1 MPPRP
6 DQGLSRRTCPAPI
19 NIIEYIASLNDEHGS
34 ASRFGSFSGAVYDT
48 AWLSM
53 ISKVDGGRTSPL
65 FPECFQTL
73 LSSQQ
78 DDGAWGATAC
88 QVDGILNSLA
98 ALLALATR
106 QRSEVTDSLDPS
118 SWDWRIER
126 ARSAIEG
133 LLQDWD
139 PSQSLHVGFEILV
152 PSLLRQLRLFDI
164 HFRFPGHSALMY
176 LHNQKL
182 RRFDPSLV
190 CSTKSTTLLHSLE
203 AFVGLVDFDQVGH
216 HCSEFSGILGSPA
229 ATAAYLINAATW
241 DGRAESYLRTVVTA
255 HGTSGTVPSA
265 YPTCIFE
272 LSWALST
279 LLAPG
284 LLPRQL
290 TGPEEAKLR
299 QLFEEALDQQDGVVG
314 FAPGILEDVDDTA
327 RALMTLQALGKPAN
341 PARMVE
347 NFQTDSHFRT
357 YKLEGSP
364 SFSANCHVVLS
375 LLGYSDLEGYERHI
389 ERALTYLLGAEE
401 SGPISDKWN
410 LSPQYCR
417 MLFMQTLVAVLQK
430 QGHNCLES
438 LPASIIYEQVPGSI
452 CRLLSQTVLAQRDD
466 GSWADSLEIT
476 AYSILT
482 IAHCLS
488 LPWTVDLRVWLN
500 DSISRG
506 RQYLH
511 SAYGSTEKHDFL
523 WVEKVSYRSSLLH
536 ATYCSAALNIKITE
550 HDWSS
555 AIVECFSLQS
565 GVRKQMGKL
574 VSSLP
579 LFQESPLPSLDLV
592 FIEAGLVAKRLRKS
606 RDALFSRDDI
616 PMTADKYVDFIPM
629 IWVACNHKSGH
640 ILSANTVWEMVL
652 LSLFNFQVDEY
663 MESVVSRIPELELP
677 VLLSSLKTKCY
688 WGSTPA
694 ADAMTSDRDATG
706 MAKKRK
712 LNGEIAI
719 TVQKGRSV
727 HNAVAQALEALSR
740 FIEHVTQHRS
750 VLQSPPSLQREIARE
765 VYNFLVAHI
774 THNQDNVLLA
784 KSKASGTENSVRSVK
799 NERTYIDWVRT
810 TASDDTSC
818 PFSFL
823 FFTTLI
829 SERGRNCF
837 EGARA
842 GYLSRSLCRHLA
854 TMCRQYNDYGSAK
867 RDAEEY
873 NLNSL
878 DFPEFQSSTSQ
889 VDARF
894 ETNGS
899 GPATNG
905 IHSPPVN
912 STDGDGNSAATTTT
926 MKRDERESHTSK
938 ANTTSAKD
946 DLMAIAE
953 FERAGVTLAL
963 SSLTPLSP
971 PAIIHKL
978 RVFIDVT
985 DMFGQI
991 YVQRDIASR
1000 VQKASSS
1007 SREDHRA
1014 AE

>member
-1 MPPRP
+1 MPPGAE
-6 DQGLSRRTCPAPI
+6 QVFSRRTCPAPI
-19 NIIEYIASLNDEHGS
+19 DIIEFIANLNDERGS

-53 ISKVDGGRTSPL
+53 ISKVDGGRTDLL
-65 FPECFQTL
+65 FPQCFETL
-73 LSSQQ
+73 LDSQQ
-78 DDGAWGATAC
+78 DDGAWGATAS

-106 QRSEVTDSLDPS
+106 QRSEFTDSLDS
-118 SWDWRIER
+118 SSLDWRIER

-133 LLQDWD
+133 LLQHWD

-152 PSLLRQLRLFDI
+152 PSLLRQLSSFDI
-164 HFRFPGHSALMY
+164 HFHFPGHSALMY

-190 CSTKSTTLLHSLE
+190 CSTKPTTLLHSLE

-216 HCSEFSGILGSPA
+216 HCSNFSGILGSPA

-241 DGRAESYLRTVVTA
+241 DDRAENYLRTVVTA
-255 HGTSGTVPSA
+255 NGMRGTVPSA

-290 TGPEEAKLR
+290 TGPEEEKLR
-299 QLFEEALDQQDGVVG
+299 QLFENALDQQDGVVG

-327 RALMTLQALGKPAN
+327 RALMTLQGLGKPAN

-375 LLGYSDLEGYERHI
+375 LLGYSDLDGYEHHI
-389 ERALTYLLGAEE
+389 ERALTFLLGAEE

-417 MLFMQTLVAVLQK
+417 MLFMQTLVAVLEK
-430 QGHNCLES
+430 QDHSCLGS
-438 LPASIIYEQVPGSI
+438 LPTSIVYERVPGSI
-452 CRLLSQTVLAQRDD
+452 CRLLSQTVLAQRND

-488 LPWTVDLRVWLN
+488 LPWTVDLKVLLN
-500 DSISRG
+500 ESISRG

-511 SAYGSTEKHDFL
+511 TAYGSTDKHDYL

-536 ATYCSAALNIKITE
+536 ATYCSTALNIKITE
-550 HDWSS
+550 RHWST

-565 GVRKQMGKL
+565 GFKKQMGKL
-574 VSSLP
+574 ISSLP
-579 LFQESPLPSLDLV
+579 LFQESPLPSVDLV
-592 FIEAGLVAKRLRKS
+592 FIEAGLVARRLRKS

-640 ILSANTVWEMVL
+640 ILSANIVWEMVL

-663 MESVVSRIPELELP
+663 MESVVASIPELELP
-677 VLLSSLKTKCY
+677 LLLSSLKTKCY
-688 WGSTPA
+688 GGSTPA
-694 ADAMTSDRDATG
+694 TNAMMSDRDATG
-706 MAKKRK
+706 PVKKRK
-712 LNGEIAI
+712 LDGETAI
-719 TVQKGRSV
+719 TLQNGRTV
-727 HNAVAQALEALSR
+727 HNAVAQALEALGR
-740 FIEHVTQHRS
+740 FIEHVTQHGS
-750 VLQSPPSLQREIARE
+750 VLRSPSSIQREIARE
-765 VYNFLVAHI
+765 LYNFLVAHI

-784 KSKASGTENSVRSVK
+784 KSKASATEDSVRSVN

-823 FFTTLI
+823 FFTALI

-867 RDAEEY
+867 RDAEEC

-878 DFPEFQSSTSQ
+878 DFPEFQSSKSQ
-889 VDARF
+889 VDGRSQ
-894 ETNGS
+894 TNGS
-899 GPATNG
+899 DPATNG
-905 IHSPPVN
+905 VNPSPIKP
-912 STDGDGNSAATTTT
+912 TDGDGNAAATTT
-926 MKRDERESHTSK
+926 KKASE
-938 ANTTSAKD
+938 ANTASAKD

-963 SSLTPLSP
+963 SSLTPLSSP
-971 PAIIHKL
+971 VIMHKL

-1007 SREDHRA
+1007 REDHQA
-1014 AE
+1014 AR